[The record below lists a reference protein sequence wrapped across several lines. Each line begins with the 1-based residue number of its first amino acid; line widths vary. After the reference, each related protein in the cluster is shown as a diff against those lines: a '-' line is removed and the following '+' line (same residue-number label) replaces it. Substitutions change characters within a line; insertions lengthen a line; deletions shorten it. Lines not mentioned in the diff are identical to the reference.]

1 MTPNC
6 NLMNLSLP
14 ISHSH
19 SHLPKDLTTLISHP
33 QHSLRPTSCY
43 ATDRRHSLARMA
55 NHSFNTVAKKLNNTE
70 TQYDLARPQP
80 QLESDLK
87 QYQRSHAY
95 GRPNQDTTSAASQ
108 ITPPRIA
115 YDVVFTTLRLVVA
128 RVNPISTTPIAY
140 ILRGRLS
147 DAEICELVRDLC
159 GDGGSKLPSRPHTTA
174 QPRLDPRKGKAL
186 RTMIDEARVA
196 HAMKLAM
203 EQLVDVD
210 IIYKCS
216 QYQVEPFRSDKDLL
230 AARVRLSFMRCS
242 TGN

>member
-1 MTPNC
+1 MVN
-6 NLMNLSLP
+6 
-14 ISHSH
+14 HSQ
-19 SHLPKDLTTLISHP
+19 TTL
-33 QHSLRPTSCY
+33 
-43 ATDRRHSLARMA
+43 
-55 NHSFNTVAKKLNNTE
+55 AKKPASTE
-70 TQYDLARPQP
+70 AHDNPAQPQP
-80 QLESDLK
+80 QFESDLK

-128 RVNPISTTPIAY
+128 RVNPISATPIAY

-147 DAEICELVRDLC
+147 DAKICELVRDLC

-230 AARVRLSFMRCS
+230 AARVSLSFMRCS
-242 TGN
+242 TSN